1 MNSRGIICLCLL
13 CLLANKATAQ
23 EKANSLT
30 EPRVRQ
36 LTWEL
41 GPTGSRAS
49 LRGLSAGSDGV
60 IWTCGSHG
68 TVLRSLDGGS
78 SWMECGPAEFSDL
91 EFRSIHAWNGRLACI
106 ASAGSPAVVLR
117 TDDGGTNWREVYRH
131 RSPAAFFDGM
141 KFWDNGCGIVFGD
154 PIDGA
159 FCILE
164 TTDGGERWRALAPEK
179 SPAALASEAAFAAS
193 NSAMIVS
200 TDGQVWIGTGG
211 PVTDTSRVLLRRRW
225 SDDWKAA
232 HCPLVSSPT
241 SGIFS
246 LARAAEENCLVAV
259 GGDYRE
265 TESSRTTAAF
275 STDEGQTWQLAPK
288 PPASFCSA
296 VVSIALPKPVGSLFV
311 ATGPAG
317 SFLSQDGRHW
327 QPFSD
332 RGFHVLAATSS
343 GLYAAGADGR
353 FARLAW

>member
-1 MNSRGIICLCLL
+1 M
-13 CLLANKATAQ
+13 ATAQ
-23 EKANSLT
+23 EKDNSLI
-30 EPRVRQ
+30 EPLLGE

-49 LRGLSAGSDGV
+49 LRGLSAAGDDV

-78 SWMECGPAEFSDL
+78 SWMECGPSEFPEL
-91 EFRSIHAWNGRLACI
+91 EFRSIHAWDAHSACI

-117 TDDGGTNWREVYRH
+117 TADGGITWREVYRH
-131 RSPAAFFDGM
+131 HSPAAFFDGL
-141 KFWDNGCGIVFGD
+141 KFWDQRRGIVFGD

-159 FCILE
+159 FCILQ
-164 TTDGGERWRALAPEK
+164 TTDGGERWHALAPEK

-200 TDGQVWIGTGG
+200 TEGQVWIGTGG
-211 PVTDTSRVLLRRRW
+211 PESESSRVLFRKDW
-225 SDDWKAA
+225 PDDWQAA
-232 HCPLVSSPT
+232 HCPLVSSQT

-246 LARAAEENCLVAV
+246 LARSAEKKCMVAV

-275 STDEGQTWQLAPK
+275 STDDGQTWQLAPK

-296 VVSIALPKPVGSLFV
+296 VVSIELPHRGGNLFV
-311 ATGPAG
+311 ATGPGG
-317 SFLSQDGRHW
+317 SYLSEDGQHW
-327 QPFSD
+327 QTFSD
-332 RGFHVLAATSS
+332 RGFHVLAASAS

-353 FARLAW
+353 FARLSW